1 MYKDELQHLWNWL
14 RGTVGPEIKKFF
26 ITLIWYHS
34 LCISQECLLLLYVLD
49 MLDRSSLRPR
59 AGKIK

>member
-34 LCISQECLLLLYVLD
+34 LSISQECLLLLYVLD
-49 MLDRSSLRPR
+49 MLLKAKSR
-59 AGKIK
+59 